1 MSETVAAALSMFQRY
16 LDDEILP
23 AAASYALATLMAQP
37 PDVLMQRVATWAAE
51 RSASRSLPV
60 RVLLLL
66 ALKKIYVTGELNLL
80 DREAVANYLD
90 RATGVAIRLCPEP
103 DRHPLRDDISA
114 MRMSRATTASLQET
128 VAPATMPTLSVPSP
142 SVEAEAQVAKQFS
155 LIFDRLTRE
164 KTDAGSKGAP
174 ADPQAIAQL
183 LAIAATRS
191 QNAQQLNQYL
201 EQLRP
206 LAGSGEGNV
215 FVILGGGMPSWEAAS
230 LLPGSSV
237 RPPSQVSAME
247 KIIGLAESSEVAMKR
262 FRELVTAAIEK
273 FNQNALGAALWM
285 LDLAE
290 DSISEKKLDMA
301 SVDQFRAEAV
311 EMINA
316 AQLRKYA
323 ETKSK
328 HAAVKFALEFFPA
341 LRLQTLLQNLRR
353 EPRAER
359 RRSILGFIEAY
370 GTLGRDAALD
380 ELEFE
385 LRRPE
390 HATYFL
396 RNLIYLLHRIPR
408 ESPEVTPREFDAL
421 TKASEP
427 GQLIY
432 AIKEAATALGLIKT
446 EESAKLLTTRLAQFE
461 AKLVREETS
470 SYPAGE
476 MRKLLDRIISALA
489 RIGTSAALL
498 TIARHGMKA
507 SPLLG
512 DARARLSVLAQ
523 YDLSFDESTVD
534 VLLKALREE
543 IPGKLLG
550 RLLPRK
556 QDSTVRLMEALSGT
570 RSEEVEGVF
579 RDIARRFPD
588 HDVGRAAA
596 QVLAKWSPEDVVTR
610 PEATAT
616 FAGELEFFGLPAVM
630 QTLGEMNAT
639 GMLTIANKQKAAVAK
654 FIFVDGE
661 FLNAQMGNLRG
672 EEVLYQMLERPMAGT
687 FAFVPYPAEKLSSD
701 VVPKEIMGLVLEG
714 MRRNDE
720 MQRLIAIVPDDMTLT
735 KTNFK
740 PTTHEDEDDPAL
752 AREVWMKAS
761 SGTSIAECERQI
773 ATDSFRIRRL
783 VAHWLERGAL
793 VETLREA

>member
-16 LDDEILP
+16 LDDEIPP

-51 RSASRSLPV
+51 RSTSRSLPV
-60 RVLLLL
+60 HSLLLL

-80 DREAVANYLD
+80 DREAVATYLD

-103 DRHPLRDDISA
+103 DQHRLRDDISA

-128 VAPATMPTLSVPSP
+128 VAPATMPTVSVPSP
-142 SVEAEAQVAKQFS
+142 SAEAEAQVAKQFS

-164 KTDAGSKGAP
+164 KADAGSKGAP

-183 LAIAATRS
+183 LSMAATRS

-206 LAGSGEGNV
+206 LGGGEGNV
-215 FVILGGGMPSWEAAS
+215 FVILGGGMPSWDVANV
-230 LLPGSSV
+230 LPGGSAKQ
-237 RPPSQVSAME
+237 PSQVGAME

-290 DSISEKKLDMA
+290 ESIAEKKLDVA

-316 AQLRKYA
+316 AQLRNYA
-323 ETKSK
+323 ETRSK
-328 HAAVKFALEFFPA
+328 HAAVKFALEFFPT

-380 ELEFE
+380 ELENE

-390 HATYFL
+390 HATYYL

-408 ESPEVTPREFDAL
+408 PSPEATPREFDCL

-432 AIKEAATALGLIKT
+432 VIKEAATALGLIKT

-461 AKLVREETS
+461 AKLLREETS
-470 SYPAGE
+470 AYPAGE

-498 TIARHGMKA
+498 TVARHGMKD
-507 SPLLG
+507 SPSLG

-534 VLLKALREE
+534 VLLKSLREE

-556 QDSTVRLMEALSGT
+556 QDSTVRLIEALSGT
-570 RSEEVEGVF
+570 RSEEIEELF

-588 HDVGRAAA
+588 QDVGRAAA
-596 QVLAKWSPEDVVTR
+596 QVLAKWSPEEVAAR

-616 FAGELEFFGLPAVM
+616 LTGELEFFGLPSVM
-630 QTLGEMNAT
+630 QSLAEMAAT
-639 GMLTIANKQKAAVAK
+639 GMLTLTNKQKVAAAK
-654 FIFVDGE
+654 FIFVDGK
-661 FLNAQMGNLRG
+661 FLNAQMGHLRG
-672 EEVLYQMLERPMAGT
+672 EDVLYQALERPMSGT
-687 FAFVPYPAEKLSSD
+687 FAFVPYPPEKLTSNIIPKD
-701 VVPKEIMGLVLEG
+701 VLGLLLEG

-720 MQRLIAIVPDDMTLT
+720 LQRLVALVPDGMSFS
-735 KTNFK
+735 KTNYK
-740 PTTHEDEDDPAL
+740 PTPNQDEDDPVL

-761 SGTSIAECERQI
+761 SGITIAECERQL
-773 ATDSFRIRRL
+773 ATDSFRVRRL
-783 VAHWLERGAL
+783 VAHWLESGAL
-793 VETLREA
+793 VETTREA